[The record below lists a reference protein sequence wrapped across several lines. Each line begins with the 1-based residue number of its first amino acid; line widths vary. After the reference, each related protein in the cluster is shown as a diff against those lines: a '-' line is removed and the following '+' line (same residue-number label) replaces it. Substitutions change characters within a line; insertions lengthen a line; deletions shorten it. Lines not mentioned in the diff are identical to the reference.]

1 MAQEFRTPVGT
12 DLEHL
17 ASQLDRALTTLAD
30 TEQRFADRQIVPGE
44 VAFRDPAG
52 SYDQITIGAVLT
64 AREFSAHDA
73 RALDG
78 LLSMNIDEVVPL
90 IQQMVDEDPDGELR
104 TGEDETIGAALTAIL
119 SRHSSTLESRGR
131 YVEWRRSFD
140 RYQDTTERFLSGLGE
155 VDLEKMSLRSPSRKQ
170 LSLIR
175 TTCAYLRLEFPVLS
189 DRAAAFRW
197 LRDVGANT
205 RFRELRP

>member
-1 MAQEFRTPVGT
+1 MAQEFLKPVGA

-17 ASQLDRALTTLAD
+17 ASQLDRALTTLND

-52 SYDQITIGAVLT
+52 SYHQITIGAVLT
-64 AREFSAHDA
+64 ARDLSAHDA

-78 LLSMNIDEVVPL
+78 LLSMSIDELKEL
-90 IQQMVDEDPDGELR
+90 IQQMVNEDPNGNLR
-104 TGEDETIGAALTAIL
+104 AGEDETVGSALIAIL
-119 SRHSSTLESRGR
+119 NRHSSTLESRGR

-140 RYQDTTERFLSGLGE
+140 RYQATTERFLSGLS
-155 VDLEKMSLRSPSRKQ
+155 VDDLERMPQHPPSRKQ

-175 TTCAYLRLEFPVLS
+175 TTCAYLRLEFPVVA
-189 DRAAAFRW
+189 DRADAFRW
-197 LRDVGANT
+197 LRNVGANT
-205 RFRELRP
+205 RYRERS

>member
-1 MAQEFRTPVGT
+1 MKQEFLETVGT
-12 DLEHL
+12 DLERL
-17 ASQLDRALTTLAD
+17 ASQLDRALTTLSDA
-30 TEQRFADRQIVPGE
+30 EQRFTDRQIVPGE

-52 SYDQITIGAVLT
+52 SYHQITIGAVLT

-78 LLSMNIDEVVPL
+78 LLSMNIDEVVLL
-90 IQQMVDEDPDGELR
+90 IQQMVDEDPDGESR
-104 TGEDETIGAALTAIL
+104 VGEDETIGAALTAIL

-140 RYQDTTERFLSGLGE
+140 CYQDTTERFLSGLGE
-155 VDLEKMSLRSPSRKQ
+155 VDLEKMSLRPPSRKQ

-175 TTCAYLRLEFPVLS
+175 TTCAYLRLEFPVLTN
-189 DRAAAFRW
+189 RADAFRW

-205 RFRELRP
+205 RYRERS

>member
-1 MAQEFRTPVGT
+1 MKQESLNPVGT
-12 DLEHL
+12 DLERL
-17 ASQLDRALTTLAD
+17 ASQLDRALTTLSD
-30 TEQRFADRQIVPGE
+30 TEQRFAARQIVPGE

-52 SYDQITIGAVLT
+52 SYHQITIGAVLT

-78 LLSMNIDEVVPL
+78 LLSMNIDEVVLL
-90 IQQMVDEDPDGELR
+90 IQQMVDEDPDGDLR
-104 TGEDETIGAALTAIL
+104 TGEDETVGAALAAIL
-119 SRHSSTLESRGR
+119 SRHSSALESRGR
-131 YVEWRRSFD
+131 YVEWRRTFD

-155 VDLEKMSLRSPSRKQ
+155 VDLEKMSQRPPSRKQ

-175 TTCAYLRLEFPVLS
+175 TTCGHLRLEFPFLA
-189 DRAAAFRW
+189 DRAAAFCW

-205 RFRELRP
+205 RYRERS

>member
-1 MAQEFRTPVGT
+1 MTQEFRTPVGT

-52 SYDQITIGAVLT
+52 SYHQITIGAVLT
-64 AREFSAHDA
+64 AWEFSAHDA

-78 LLSMNIDEVVPL
+78 LLSMNIDEVIKL

-104 TGEDETIGAALTAIL
+104 AGEDETVGAALTAIL
-119 SRHSSTLESRGR
+119 TRHSSTLESRGR

-140 RYQDTTERFLSGLGE
+140 RYQETTERFLSGLGE
-155 VDLEKMSLRSPSRKQ
+155 VDLAKMSLRPPSRKQ

-175 TTCAYLRLEFPVLS
+175 TTCANLRLEFPVLA
-189 DRAAAFRW
+189 DRADAFRW

-205 RFRELRP
+205 RYRELS